1 MNKIFSKNHLDRIN
15 NKLLLLGVTD
25 NRANMY
31 LTVKLA
37 MIVILCVIIAA
48 FNVYG
53 LLLAPIVFIIMYF
66 LIDYVVINRRIKK
79 RRIEME
85 KDGVLFFKIVYF
97 SYNNNHNL
105 KVALKVATNNVN
117 NSLSNEFK
125 KTLDETSYGKSL
137 YDALNDLEKR
147 IPSNKIGMI
156 ISNLNEA
163 IIMGS
168 DASKL
173 LLDQVNFLDLSVKN
187 RYEKMISHIPIKVLV
202 AFSLI
207 ILPIIF
213 IIISIKP

>member
-125 KTLDETSYGKSL
+125 KALDETNYGKSL

-202 AFSLI
+202 AFSLT

-213 IIISIKP
+213 IIIS